1 MIEFSDNKKAID
13 ETVNFIVYDDNGN
26 ILRTGTC
33 KESVLPMQGDNVI
46 KGVANDRLHKVVNGD
61 VVSITPSTVDTELR
75 ELRNAMLKD
84 TDWTQMPDAPL
95 SDDKKEQYRIY
106 RQKLRDL
113 PAQFYDIINLE
124 DVTFPEV
131 DNV

>member
-1 MIEFSDNKKAID
+1 MIELSENKKVTD
-13 ETVNFIVYDDNGN
+13 ETVGFIVYDNDGN
-26 ILRTGTC
+26 ILRSGTC

-46 KGVANDRLHKVVNGD
+46 KGVANDRTHKVVDGE
-61 VVSITPSTVDTELR
+61 VFLRELQTVNTELR

-84 TDWTQMPDAPL
+84 TDWTQVSDAPL
-95 SDDKKEQYRIY
+95 SNEQKEQYKIY

-113 PAQFYDIINLE
+113 PSQFYDIINLE

-131 DNV
+131 DDV

>member
-1 MIEFSDNKKAID
+1 MIKFLIHDKDGNLIRKGQCDEVDYEFQARDGEFISKGDAIIPDKKD
-13 ETVNFIVYDDNGN
+13 
-26 ILRTGTC
+26 
-33 KESVLPMQGDNVI
+33 SPMF
-46 KGVANDRLHKVVNGD
+46 
-61 VVSITPSTVDTELR
+61 ELR
-75 ELRNAMLKD
+75 GIRNFLLKN

-131 DNV
+131 DDV